1 MTVKGIVFAMGCA
14 LTWVAVLP
22 LLFGGVIALF
32 GYAVLEEL
40 TDLLIGRDGSSP
52 DNSTA
57 REIATLICSRFA
69 R

>member
-1 MTVKGIVFAMGCA
+1 MTVKGIVFAIGCA
-14 LTWVAVLP
+14 LTWLVLLP

-40 TDLLIGRDGSSP
+40 TELLIGRDGTSP

-57 REIATLICSRFA
+57 REIAALICSRFA